1 MASAQAPKPA
11 GEMPKPAGDMM
22 GHHTMDGQ
30 VTKVDAKK
38 GWIDV
43 KTAEGSMKLHF
54 PPEALANVKK
64 GDSVSVELGLKDNG
78 PAPSGSMKSKTEVA
92 TWCPGGCHCAAPRA
106 VPSRRRPRH
115 AIQSSPDRHQGFIAS
130 D

>member
-1 MASAQAPKPA
+1 MKAKQVLATTASFLLLGATMASAQAPKPA
-11 GEMPKPAGDMM
+11 GDMDR
-22 GHHTMDGQ
+22 HTMDGQ

-78 PAPSGSMKSKTEVA
+78 PAPSGSMKSQPK
-92 TWCPGGCHCAAPRA
+92 
-106 VPSRRRPRH
+106 
-115 AIQSSPDRHQGFIAS
+115 
-130 D
+130 

>member
-1 MASAQAPKPA
+1 MKAGRVLGTMTGLLFLATTMASAQAPKPA
-11 GEMPKPAGDMM
+11 GDTM
-22 GHHTMDGQ
+22 GRHTMDGQ

-43 KTAEGSMKLHF
+43 KTSEGSMKLHF

-78 PAPSGSMKSKTEVA
+78 PAPSGSVK
-92 TWCPGGCHCAAPRA
+92 
-106 VPSRRRPRH
+106 
-115 AIQSSPDRHQGFIAS
+115 
-130 D
+130 

>member
-1 MASAQAPKPA
+1 MKAKRVLATTAGFLLLGATMASAQAPKPA
-11 GEMPKPAGDMM
+11 GDMDR
-22 GHHTMDGQ
+22 HTMDGK
-30 VTKVDAKK
+30 VTMVDAKK

-78 PAPSGSMKSKTEVA
+78 PAASSSDKSKMK
-92 TWCPGGCHCAAPRA
+92 
-106 VPSRRRPRH
+106 
-115 AIQSSPDRHQGFIAS
+115 
-130 D
+130 